1 MPHSKVPQVRLASI
15 DQVGSTFYNL
25 YQLVTQIASLY
36 TCAAAADDD
45 PSHIPYWAGLSDGV
59 LEDLGMLFTIWET
72 AIKVVPNQAPI
83 MIGVS
88 LPKRV
93 IRTCNR
99 VEILERHLTVWTPLN
114 RRLRQLRLVELRWQ
128 GFLQA
133 LLGPLAALSIKSVPL
148 EASVRARL
156 AKLDELI
163 RVDLVENARINS
175 SFDLVMQGN
184 LL

>member
-1 MPHSKVPQVRLASI
+1 MPHPKVPQVRLAPL
-15 DQVGSTFYNL
+15 DQAGSTFYNL

-36 TCAAAADDD
+36 TCAAEADDD
-45 PSHIPYWAGLSDGV
+45 PSHRPDWTSFSDGV
-59 LEDLGMLFTIWET
+59 LEDLGMLFTIWEA
-72 AIKVVPNQAPI
+72 AIKVAPDQAPI
-83 MIGVS
+83 MIGVT

-99 VEILERHLTVWTPLN
+99 VEILGRHLTVWTPLA
-114 RRLRQLRLVELRWQ
+114 RWLRVLRLVELRWQ

-133 LLGPLAALSIKSVPL
+133 LLEPLATLAIKPAPL
-148 EASVRARL
+148 VAAGRTRL

-163 RVDLVENARINS
+163 RLDLAENTRINC
-175 SFDLVMQGN
+175 SFDLVVKGN